1 MTFWESLVYAMFH
14 VMVIVMITGLV
25 FAFIRDMRA
34 DRRLERQERI
44 RRTRHNIYM
53 LERELGLVDPS
64 EDTSALKPGQNV
76 TAHK

>member
-1 MTFWESLVYAMFH
+1 MNFWESLVYAMFH
-14 VMVIVMITGLV
+14 VMVIVMAAGLV

-34 DRRLERQERI
+34 NRRLERQERI

-53 LERELGLVDPS
+53 LERELGLTDPS
-64 EDTSALKPGQNV
+64 EDPSALKPGQNV